1 MADAR
6 YHVRFADPESGEEL
20 GLLLT
25 ESPALGFSRRLIN
38 PYAAKAS
45 KGATQDQD
53 LTEWSLLSQ
62 RDWRAGRGQ
71 ERLED
76 ATAYFDSHNVESRI
90 EGQLTLGPL
99 PQDPAGTYPKYQPG
113 SAKEY
118 GLGYPGSLLLSPGT
132 MATVGSTISGGGNYT
147 FYVTV
152 GNPGMTNRV
161 TSVKVRV
168 KKTGSPNAVVR
179 LGIHA
184 NVNGTVGAEL
194 SGVDVAAAS
203 VGTSYAW
210 VTFTLATTLA
220 VAASTMYWVRVS
232 STCTVGSYEVEW
244 AIGGGQPRRLYEV
257 VFSKIGYAM
266 SFQAPVAGMTCT
278 LVQLYLKKVGHPG
291 TYTVSLCDDS
301 GGGLPAGVLKTT
313 TVDMN
318 ASLAEDF
325 RWIEVVWSS
334 SQALTGS
341 ATYHVTVEGPA
352 TADAKG
358 CYVVWGGTAAAYA
371 TGNASRKIDSGSWS
385 ARTDDLFFRVN
396 RELLEDRVVGFA
408 RFSGKW
414 YCAAGDTVYVWDS
427 GGATWTVSEAV
438 TDAEVTAMEVW
449 GGYLWVARGTEDDV
463 RIFNGTPPWVDATGP
478 VKANL
483 LKAGGGYLHRTNP
496 TAGSRHKLYY
506 TADGTTWSS
515 EIEVGS
521 GDYEIT
527 AMEWYRDMI
536 VCATA
541 VRLWGMTAD
550 MAYPLLSWATQE
562 SADNGKGMMMWSK
575 TGCMYIPLSFGLYR
589 WNGDSMA
596 AVGPEQG
603 MGLPA
608 TRAGKIK
615 ALVGTCNWLFAA
627 VDAGASG
634 YSSILG
640 YGGQG
645 GWHEMQR
652 CEQTGQVIQA
662 LGFETLSSPSRLY
675 YGMGS
680 ETRYLLLPDYSDN
693 PYQYTGYEFNAS
705 GELETSWIGSEL
717 LEVVK
722 DLHELVIRAEGVTS
736 SQVVDVFYE
745 VDRSGQWTFLG
756 RVTNGPRQ
764 GLVFPSSTFA
774 AKVTTTGCTTT
785 TIELASGSVTTDMAA
800 GDWVRINTEVRQV
813 ASITD
818 SDTFVLETALS
829 EAPEADVV
837 VYASRAAGREF
848 RFKLVLSTDDKTLTP
863 KVQAMFVRYQNNV
876 LDRFIYALQVR
887 AADAMVDLAGN
898 PYPHSAAELRA
909 ALDGWVKRA
918 CQFTLYDPDGT
929 AQTVKVVSVGEGGY
943 QREQG
948 AGAVRYGSVYSINLV
963 EVG

>member
-6 YHVRFADPESGEEL
+6 FHVLFADPESGEEL

-25 ESPALGFSRRLIN
+25 EAPALGFSRRLIN

-45 KGATQDQD
+45 HGAMQDQD

-76 ATAYFDSHNVESRI
+76 ATAYFDSHNLESRI

-99 PQDPAGTYPKYQPG
+99 PQDPAGTYPRYEPG

-118 GLGYPGSLLLSPGT
+118 GLGYMGSLLQSPG
-132 MATVGSTISGGGNYT
+132 ATVFDSTISSAVGSYT
-147 FYVTV
+147 FYAYVAF
-152 GNPGMTNRV
+152 PGMTNRI
-161 TSVKVRV
+161 TAVKMRV
-168 KKTGSPNAVVR
+168 KKTGSPNAAVR

-194 SGVDVAAAS
+194 AGVDVAAAS
-203 VGTSYAW
+203 VSTSYGW
-210 VTFTLATTLA
+210 ITFTLATTLA
-220 VAASTMYWVRVS
+220 VAANTIYWVRVS
-232 STCTVGSYEVEW
+232 SSCTVGSYEVQFGM
-244 AIGGGQPRRLYEV
+244 AGGRPRDVYEV
-257 VFSKIGYAM
+257 VFSKVGYAM

-278 LVQLYLKKVGHPG
+278 LVQLYLKKAGHPG

-301 GGGLPAGVLKTT
+301 GGGLPAGVLKTK

-334 SQALTGS
+334 GQALTGS

-358 CYVVWGGTAAAYA
+358 CYVVWGGTLTGYA
-371 TGNASRKIDSGSWS
+371 TGNASRKIGSEAWS
-385 ARTDDLFFRVN
+385 ARADDLFFRVN
-396 RELLEDRVVGFA
+396 REVLENTVVGFA

-414 YCAAGDTVYVWDS
+414 YCAAGDTVYVWD
-427 GGATWTVSEAV
+427 GGAKTWTVSEAV
-438 TDAEVTAMEVW
+438 TDAEVTSMEVW

-463 RIFNGTPPWVDATGP
+463 RIYNGGWNDATGP
-478 VKANL
+478 IKANL

-496 TAGSRHKLYY
+496 TAGSRHELYY
-506 TADGTTWSS
+506 TADGTDW
-515 EIEVGS
+515 EGPIDVGS

-536 VCATA
+536 ICATA

-550 MAYPLLSWATQE
+550 MAYPLVSWQTQE
-562 SADNGKGMMMWSK
+562 DANNGKGMLNWSK
-575 TGCMYIPLSFGLYR
+575 TGCMYIPLLFGLYR

-603 MGLPA
+603 TGLPA

-634 YSSILG
+634 YSSILA

-652 CEQTGQVIQA
+652 CEQVGQVIQA
-662 LGFETLSSPSRLY
+662 LGFETLDSPSRLY
-675 YGMGS
+675 FGMGS

-722 DLHELVIRAEGVTS
+722 DVHELVIRGEGLTS

-756 RVTNGPRQ
+756 RVTDGPRQ
-764 GLVFPSSTFA
+764 GLVFPSSTFV

-785 TIELASGSVTTDMAA
+785 TIELAAGSVTTDMAA
-800 GDWVRINTEVRQV
+800 GDWVRINGEVRQV

-829 EAPEADVV
+829 TEPEGGVT

-848 RFKLVLSTDDKTLTP
+848 RIKLVLSTDDKTLTP

-887 AADAMVDLAGN
+887 VADGMVDLAGN
-898 PYPHSAAELRA
+898 PYPYSAAEVRGL
-909 ALDGWVKRA
+909 LDGWVKRA

-948 AGAVRYGSVYSINLV
+948 AGALRYGSVYSINLV